1 MQHSSSKKGTGNVKN
16 YTILKKTFITTLL
29 VASSLVQSFG
39 QISFGVKAGLN
50 LSNVKNVGSTENKTR
65 LGFNGGFLT
74 KIDISKRFIVQPE
87 LLYSI
92 KGNKFPPT
100 AFNGGGTL
108 SLNYIS
114 IPLLGGFRPN
124 DNFTILFGPE
134 FNFLT
139 NANSKFDGSN
149 HDVSKN
155 FRKFDLAIALGATY
169 SIKKNVGIELR
180 YSYGFEDLAD
190 VILIDQSGN
199 QIGKDRTGSNRV
211 FQLGLFYKF
220 SKR

>member
-1 MQHSSSKKGTGNVKN
+1 MKKIFVTALM
-16 YTILKKTFITTLL
+16 ILF
-29 VASSLVQSFG
+29 SLFQSFA
-39 QISFGVKAGLN
+39 QVSLGVKAGLN
-50 LSNVKNVGSTENKTR
+50 LSNTKNIGSSDTKTR
-65 LGFNGGFLT
+65 PGANAGLLAEIRIF
-74 KIDISKRFIVQPE
+74 KIFVIHPE

-108 SLNYIS
+108 SLNYVS
-114 IPLLGGFRPN
+114 VPFLVGFKP
-124 DNFTILFGPE
+124 TSKIAVLAGPE

-139 NANSKFDGSN
+139 KASSKFDGSD
-149 HDVSKN
+149 HDVSKIY
-155 FRKFDLAIALGATY
+155 RKFDMAIDLGVTYKIFMGLGA
-169 SIKKNVGIELR
+169 ELR

-190 VILIDQSGN
+190 VTCTDQFGN
-199 QIGKDRTGSNRV
+199 DIGKGKTGNNRV